1 MPASLSAL
9 RRGCV
14 VWISCNGQGPSG
26 VIVAA
31 PPSRNDSIPQVGR
44 HRRWHDDDVRGILIS
59 RMSGDGLSRPEIQSL
74 IRSDVEH
81 LCGGRWYGRL
91 RAFGIEGLY

>member
-1 MPASLSAL
+1 MVGTVVGCSL
-9 RRGCV
+9 
-14 VWISCNGQGPSG
+14 
-26 VIVAA
+26 
-31 PPSRNDSIPQVGR
+31 
-44 HRRWHDDDVRGILIS
+44 DDDVRGILVS
-59 RMSGDGLSRPEIQSL
+59 RMSGDGLSGPEIQSL